1 VSEARPDWA
10 SDALTFNVVP
20 ALVQPLAECGAVT
33 AVETVGAVVSTWVVT
48 VDVLVLPTLSVA
60 VIV

>member
-1 VSEARPDWA
+1 MVSKVAPLVHPFPEC
-10 SDALTFNVVP
+10 DALT
-20 ALVQPLAECGAVT
+20 E
-33 AVETVGAVVSTWVVT
+33 VEMTGAVVSTWVVT